1 VSPPRGLG
9 RDTSATLSVQHRSAP
24 NALLLLLR
32 SSSYKF
38 EFYISESGPWTEEKL
53 RYLTMRYITYP
64 IVVATI
70 GAKGLPQSL
79 IVSLRKCSC
88 SSTSLSRSM
97 YVRHIGYFVVHDAQ
111 RSKAANRL
119 GKDKA
124 TLDACTWELWLGFQ
138 TLEQGHCPG
147 YGDAVT

>member
-1 VSPPRGLG
+1 VSPPRELG

-38 EFYISESGPWTEEKL
+38 EFYISESGPWTEKKL

-79 IVSLRKCSC
+79 IASLLGCSRF
-88 SSTSLSRSM
+88 STSLSGSI
-97 YVRHIGYFVVHDAQ
+97 YV
-111 RSKAANRL
+111 
-119 GKDKA
+119 
-124 TLDACTWELWLGFQ
+124 
-138 TLEQGHCPG
+138 
-147 YGDAVT
+147 